1 MAGPSMFRASVKRF
15 GVENI
20 LKARPSMF
28 RASVKQSDVDSMLKA
43 TRAYVTPSL

>member
-1 MAGPSMFRASVKRF
+1 MAG
-15 GVENI
+15 
-20 LKARPSMF
+20 PSMF